1 MAGVK
6 TISALQM
13 WASSG
18 ASSSGEERVEVTTH
32 YAANQDTQCQH
43 DT

>member
-6 TISALQM
+6 TISNLQM
-13 WASSG
+13 WTSSS
-18 ASSSGEERVEVTTH
+18 ATSSGEERVEVTTH
-32 YAANQDTQCQH
+32 YAANQDTQCRH

>member
-13 WASSG
+13 WSSG
-18 ASSSGEERVEVTTH
+18 ASSSGEEKVEVTTH

>member
-1 MAGVK
+1 MK

-18 ASSSGEERVEVTTH
+18 ASSSGSGEEKVEVTSH

>member
-6 TISALQM
+6 TISNLQM
-13 WASSG
+13 WTSSG
-18 ASSSGEERVEVTTH
+18 ASSSGEEKVEVTSH